1 MKKKTMA
8 LLLALIMTLSLAAC
22 GGSPGKSG
30 GDTGTAGSETDRKST
45 RLNSSHRP

>member
-22 GGSPGKSG
+22 GPCCSKS
-30 GDTGTAGSETDRKST
+30 SKSS
-45 RLNSSHRP
+45 R